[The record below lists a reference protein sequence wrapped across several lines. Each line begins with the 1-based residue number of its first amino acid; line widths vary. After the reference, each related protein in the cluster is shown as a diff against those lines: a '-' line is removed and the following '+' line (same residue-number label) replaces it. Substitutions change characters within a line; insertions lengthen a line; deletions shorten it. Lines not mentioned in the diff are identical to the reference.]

1 MKKIIFIALSFIL
14 SAGIVSA
21 QDMATATETYNSA
34 AGAVSMGDY
43 QSALGYF
50 QQALEMGEACGEE
63 GAELVANC
71 KSYIPQV
78 MLEIGKDYIQAKDYA
93 KAIEQLAATVA
104 KAEEYSNPDVAA
116 SASELIPQVYMQQ
129 GNDLLKV
136 KDFAGAA
143 GS

>member
-63 GAELVANC
+63 CDLCGFC
-71 KSYIPQV
+71 RP
-78 MLEIGKDYIQAKDYA
+78 
-93 KAIEQLAATVA
+93 LAA
-104 KAEEYSNPDVAA
+104 D
-116 SASELIPQVYMQQ
+116 
-129 GNDLLKV
+129 
-136 KDFAGAA
+136 
-143 GS
+143 

>member
-43 QSALGYF
+43 QSAFAYF

-71 KSYIPQV
+71 KSYIPPV

-129 GNDLLKV
+129 GNDLL
-136 KDFAGAA
+136 G
-143 GS
+143 